1 MIRWFF
7 LCWLWQLPLQAQYI
21 LDAQQVALITYTDEN
36 DINTSYHFYKQT
48 GRDAF
53 VEMYLNLGVLPP
65 EKKGDEFLQISWKYD
80 SRVLSLKQ
88 IKKEGGLLLYPKD
101 LPMSSYTDFLGKMYG
116 NYASSDKIRGIFHLL
131 NPFQVLR
138 YIVEYDQRRY
148 FHGDNIAYADDD
160 HPLWRARRVSA
171 FGGCAYKLLCFAP
184 SSQATIL
191 THRRKENPPAQNNVL
206 SITSGGIV

>member
-53 VEMYLNLGVLPP
+53 VEMYLNLGGLPP

-80 SRVLSLKQ
+80 SRALSLKQ

-101 LPMSSYTDFLGKMYG
+101 LPVSSYTDFLGKMYG

-160 HPLWRARRVSA
+160 HYLWRATYER
-171 FGGCAYKLLCFAP
+171 F
-184 SSQATIL
+184 L
-191 THRRKENPPAQNNVL
+191 TPVVL
-206 SITSGGIV
+206 KFS